1 MVIHFH
7 LTQSKH
13 LLPEDEG
20 KEMWEISR
28 ENLEYYARSLE
39 TLGETIMLQEV
50 QRELF
55 TRDITK
61 KRLATMARDGDLF

>member
-1 MVIHFH
+1 MVIQFH
-7 LTQSKH
+7 LTQSDH
-13 LLPEDEG
+13 LLPEDKG

-28 ENLEYYARSLE
+28 ENLEHYARSLE
-39 TLGETIMLQEV
+39 MLGETIMLQEV